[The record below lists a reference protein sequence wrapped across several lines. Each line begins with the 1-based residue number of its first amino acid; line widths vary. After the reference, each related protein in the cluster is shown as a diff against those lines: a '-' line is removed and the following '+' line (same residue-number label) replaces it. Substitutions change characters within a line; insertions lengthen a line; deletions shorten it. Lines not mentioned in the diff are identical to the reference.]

1 MTNWRGPKVRKQDVV
16 TAKNYLDEAE
26 LSALNNLVE
35 QYLVFAEG
43 QAMRRIPM
51 YMKDWITKLD
61 GFLSLNDRNI
71 LEHAGK
77 VSHQMA
83 KELAE
88 SEYDR
93 FHRNRL
99 QIEASQADEEDFE
112 LLTKQIEDKGKKGDK

>member
-1 MTNWRGPKVRKQDVV
+1 M
-16 TAKNYLDEAE
+16 
-26 LSALNNLVE
+26 
-35 QYLVFAEG
+35 
-43 QAMRRIPM
+43 
-51 YMKDWITKLD
+51 D

-93 FHRNRL
+93 FHRKRL
-99 QIEASQADEEDFE
+99 QIEARQADEKDFE
-112 LLTKQIEDKGKKGDK
+112 LLTKQIEDKGRMIKTRLISD

>member
-1 MTNWRGPKVRKQDVV
+1 LPKIILIRSG
-16 TAKNYLDEAE
+16 

-77 VSHQMA
+77 VSHQMT

-99 QIEASQADEEDFE
+99 QLEASQADEEDFE

>member
-1 MTNWRGPKVRKQDVV
+1 
-16 TAKNYLDEAE
+16 
-26 LSALNNLVE
+26 
-35 QYLVFAEG
+35 AEG

-77 VSHQMA
+77 ISHQMA
-83 KELAE
+83 KKLAE

-99 QIEASQADEEDFE
+99 QFEASQAEEKDFE
-112 LLTKQIEDKGKKGDK
+112 LLTKQIEDNGRMIKTRVISD